1 MTSPRTLGADGPQVG
16 PIGYGCMGFS
26 QSFGPSGP
34 RENAFPVIR
43 EAFDLGVT
51 LFDTAESYG
60 PDNHNEILVGEAVQ
74 GFRDRITLAT
84 KFGIYRGDNGSMF
97 VDSSPARMRNALEN
111 SLRNLRT
118 DRIDLWYQHR
128 VDPATPIEEVAGT
141 VAQFVQEGKVRFFG
155 MSEASAS
162 TVRRAHAVH
171 PVSAVQNE
179 YSLWF
184 RDVEDE
190 LLPTCEELGIGFV
203 AFSPLGRGFLTGAIT
218 KDTVFDPTDFRNAL
232 PRFAEESRA
241 ANEALENLLKGIADG
256 MEATPGQVALA
267 WLLTRKPWIVPIPG
281 TRNSVRLKQN
291 MGALRLQLT
300 NADLD
305 SIESAWTSVQVVGE
319 RYPEAL
325 KRMTGL

>member
-1 MTSPRTLGADGPQVG
+1 MNAHRRLGTDGPLVG
-16 PIGYGCMGFS
+16 PVGYGCMGFS

-74 GFRDRITLAT
+74 GFRDSITLAT
-84 KFGIYRGDNGSMF
+84 KFGIYRNNDGTMF
-97 VDSSPARMRNALEN
+97 VDSSPARMRTALEN

-118 DRIDLWYQHR
+118 DHIDLWYQHR
-128 VDPATPIEEVAGT
+128 VDPSTPIEEVAGT
-141 VAQFVQEGKVRFFG
+141 VAGFVQEGKVIHFG
-155 MSEASAS
+155 MSEASAA

-171 PVSAVQNE
+171 PVRAVQNE

-184 RDVEDE
+184 RDVEDD
-190 LLPTCEELGIGFV
+190 LLPACEELGIGFV
-203 AFSPLGRGFLTGAIT
+203 AFSPLGRGFLTGTIS

-232 PRFAEESRA
+232 PRFAEEARA
-241 ANEALENLLKGIADG
+241 ANEALIELLRGIAG
-256 MEATPGQVALA
+256 SLGATPGQVALA

-281 TRNSVRLKQN
+281 TRNSGRLREN
-291 MGALRLQLT
+291 MGAVALRLSPENLS
-300 NADLD
+300 A
-305 SIESAWTSVQVVGE
+305 IESAWQSVQVVGE
-319 RYPEAL
+319 RYPEAM
-325 KRMTGL
+325 KRMSGL

>member
-1 MTSPRTLGADGPQVG
+1 
-16 PIGYGCMGFS
+16 MGFS

-74 GFRDRITLAT
+74 GFRDSITLAT
-84 KFGIYRGDNGSMF
+84 KFGIYRNNDGTMF
-97 VDSSPARMRNALEN
+97 VDSSPARMRTALEN

-118 DRIDLWYQHR
+118 DHIDLWYQHR
-128 VDPATPIEEVAGT
+128 VDPSTPIEEVAGT
-141 VAQFVQEGKVRFFG
+141 VAGFVQEGKVIHFG
-155 MSEASAS
+155 MSEASAA

-171 PVSAVQNE
+171 PVRAVQNE

-184 RDVEDE
+184 RDVEDD
-190 LLPTCEELGIGFV
+190 LLPACEELGIGFV
-203 AFSPLGRGFLTGAIT
+203 AFSPLGRGFLTGTIS

-232 PRFAEESRA
+232 PRFAEEARA
-241 ANEALENLLKGIADG
+241 ANEALIELLRGIAG
-256 MEATPGQVALA
+256 SLGATPGQVALA

-281 TRNSVRLKQN
+281 TRNSGRLREN
-291 MGALRLQLT
+291 MGAVALRLSPENLS
-300 NADLD
+300 A
-305 SIESAWTSVQVVGE
+305 IESAWQSVQVVGE
-319 RYPEAL
+319 RYPEAM
-325 KRMTGL
+325 KRMSGL